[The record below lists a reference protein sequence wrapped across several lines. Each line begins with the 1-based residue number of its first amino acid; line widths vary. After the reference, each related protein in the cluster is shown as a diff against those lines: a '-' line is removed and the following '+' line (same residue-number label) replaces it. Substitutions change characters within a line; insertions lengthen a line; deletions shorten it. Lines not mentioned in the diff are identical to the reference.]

1 MPFAK
6 GRGPPCAQLSLARGL
21 LSALERMD
29 SAPVDELFREGEIR
43 TLVRRVGLQRSTNT
57 IRRKRGAERY
67 NNSMWGEEVEHELAT
82 PDMKKAQGMWQVPA
96 QFECAVRH
104 LRRAFSPPHAPLK
117 RSLTVGT
124 WSGWTDVVM
133 TALLR
138 RVSPELRHA
147 TFDVANY
154 VDTCISEQFS
164 RYSIQQV
171 RHGWYG
177 GKESWPELGIDSWDG
192 SWPANF
198 SAPVVDFCLIDG
210 GHSYTLA
217 SRDFKTLRTGCR
229 VIAFHDI
236 VNVRVGLTE
245 VPRLWRELTD
255 PTHERSAPEFESVN
269 CTQQPRWGDGQLMG
283 IGLLVRKE
291 GAAGRWQYPP
301 PEQKPFPLDPADA
314 LGASRQAQLDSIWND
329 FA

>member
-1 MPFAK
+1 MA
-6 GRGPPCAQLSLARGL
+6 GSGA
-21 LSALERMD
+21 
-29 SAPVDELFREGEIR
+29 IR
-43 TLVRRVGLQRSTNT
+43 V
-57 IRRKRGAERY
+57 RGA
-67 NNSMWGEEVEHELAT
+67 
-82 PDMKKAQGMWQVPA
+82 PPA
-96 QFECAVRH
+96 AR
-104 LRRAFSPPHAPLK
+104 FSPPHAPLK

-164 RYSIQQV
+164 RYNIQQV

-177 GKESWPELGIDSWDG
+177 GKESWPELGVDSWDG

-314 LGASRQAQLDSIWND
+314 LARRARLNLIRFGMTSPEDGEADSEILANARGPWSTRGSRSFIPARRACRVPSRGGAA
-329 FA
+329 

>member
-1 MPFAK
+1 
-6 GRGPPCAQLSLARGL
+6 
-21 LSALERMD
+21 
-29 SAPVDELFREGEIR
+29 
-43 TLVRRVGLQRSTNT
+43 
-57 IRRKRGAERY
+57 
-67 NNSMWGEEVEHELAT
+67 
-82 PDMKKAQGMWQVPA
+82 MWQVPA

-164 RYSIQQV
+164 RYNIQQV

-177 GKESWPELGIDSWDG
+177 GKCGRNSASTRGTARGP
-192 SWPANF
+192 PT
-198 SAPVVDFCLIDG
+198 SAPSSACLIDG

-217 SRDFKTLRTGCR
+217 SRDFKTLRTGC
-229 VIAFHDI
+229 VSS
-236 VNVRVGLTE
+236 
-245 VPRLWRELTD
+245 
-255 PTHERSAPEFESVN
+255 RSTTS
-269 CTQQPRWGDGQLMG
+269 
-283 IGLLVRKE
+283 
-291 GAAGRWQYPP
+291 
-301 PEQKPFPLDPADA
+301 
-314 LGASRQAQLDSIWND
+314 
-329 FA
+329 